1 MIRVLAYNSVTAEL
15 PVEVKHFPGGEV
27 HVTVKRAVPLADHLE
42 IHAHLPNAVEVMVLL
57 NVVDA
62 VRRLYPGVPVD
73 LVMPYVPYARQDRV
87 ANVGEALSAKVFCSL
102 INAQGFRSVRIQ
114 DPHSDVV
121 PALLDNVC
129 IDSPLLSLR
138 RTLSQTGDAAL
149 VAPDAGARKRV
160 MMLGTELNRP
170 VVFADKS
177 RDTVT
182 GKISGTRLV
191 SELLDMPLLIVDDI
205 CDGGWTFTELAKA
218 LKAEQAAR
226 GFNQPIYLY
235 VTHGIFSKGLD
246 PLLPYF
252 ENIFTRNN
260 WTSDTRCTLV

>member
-1 MIRVLAYNSVTAEL
+1 MIRILAFKNRTTEL
-15 PVEVKHFPGGEV
+15 PLEVKQFPGGEV
-27 HVTVKRAVPLADHLE
+27 HVTVTPAVSLVDNLE

-62 VRRLYPGVPVD
+62 VRRLYPAAPID

-87 ANVGEALSAKVFCSL
+87 ANPGEALSVKVFCNL
-102 INAQGFRSVRIQ
+102 INAQGFRTVRIQ
-114 DPHSDVV
+114 DPHSDVAA
-121 PALLDNVC
+121 ALLDNVC

-138 RTLSQTGDAAL
+138 RTLSQIGDAAL

-160 MMLGTELNRP
+160 MKLGTELGRP
-170 VVFADKS
+170 VVLADKN

-182 GKISGTRLV
+182 GKITGTRLA
-191 SELLDMPLLIVDDI
+191 SELVDMPLLIVDDI

-218 LKAEQAAR
+218 LKAEQLAK
-226 GFNQPIYLY
+226 GIDQPIYLY

-252 ENIFTRNN
+252 TNIFTRNN
-260 WTSDTRCTLV
+260 WTSDTRCVLV